1 MIQYKGSLY
10 TSQEIRLLQFM
21 ENNLNEKRRLEED
34 KRQERI
40 LLTQSLQSSM
50 LMGMHIVSFIPFLI
64 FVLTSF
70 YFIYFSLIYL
80 FKASGG

>member
-1 MIQYKGSLY
+1 MISYKGSLY

-21 ENNLNEKRRLEED
+21 ENNLSEKRRLEED

-50 LMGMHIVSFIPFLI
+50 LVGMHIVSFMF
-64 FVLTSF
+64 
-70 YFIYFSLIYL
+70 
-80 FKASGG
+80 

>member
-1 MIQYKGSLY
+1 MNSTLHNFKMISYKGSLY

-21 ENNLNEKRRLEED
+21 ENNLSEKRRLEED

-50 LMGMHIVSFIPFLI
+50 LVGMHIVSFMF
-64 FVLTSF
+64 
-70 YFIYFSLIYL
+70 
-80 FKASGG
+80 

>member
-1 MIQYKGSLY
+1 MISYKGGLY

-50 LMGMHIVSFIPFLI
+50 LMGMHIVSFDTILFRACL
-64 FVLTSF
+64 LHS
-70 YFIYFSLIYL
+70 FSL
-80 FKASGG
+80 